1 MGGAGLDA
9 IGFTF
14 VQTPAWHFHGRGA
27 DACLGRAPVS
37 ETGDEIA
44 LVIAARDGDRAA
56 FGMLY
61 ERYGRMV
68 HGVLLTRVSR
78 GQVEDLVQDVFL
90 SALRRLDSLR
100 DPARFGGWL
109 AMIARNRATDFHRRS
124 RETVELT
131 DDLAGDEDD
140 DGSRALAVLV
150 TLRALPEA
158 YRETLVLRL
167 VEGMTGPEIAARTG
181 MTEGSVRVNLHR
193 GMKLLRTKLGVENEH
208 V

>member
-1 MGGAGLDA
+1 MEAPRVGPVEDA
-9 IGFTF
+9 
-14 VQTPAWHFHGRGA
+14 
-27 DACLGRAPVS
+27 
-37 ETGDEIA
+37 EDEVA
-44 LVIAARDGDRAA
+44 LVLAARGGDRGA

-68 HGVLLTRVSR
+68 HGVLLARVPR

-90 SALRRLDSLR
+90 AALRRLESLR

-109 AMIARNRATDFHRRS
+109 AIIARNRATDYHRRA

-131 DDLAGDEDD
+131 DDLPGTVNDEEKE
-140 DGSRALAVLV
+140 ALAVLEM
-150 TLRALPEA
+150 LRTLPES

-193 GMKLLRTKLGVENEH
+193 GMKLLKEKLGVGSDH

>member
-1 MGGAGLDA
+1 MVPRSD
-9 IGFTF
+9 
-14 VQTPAWHFHGRGA
+14 P
-27 DACLGRAPVS
+27 
-37 ETGDEIA
+37 EDEVA
-44 LVIAARDGDRAA
+44 LVLAARGGDRGA

-61 ERYGRMV
+61 QRFGRMV
-68 HGVLLTRVSR
+68 HGVLLSRVPR
-78 GQVEDLVQDVFL
+78 GQVEDLAQDVFL
-90 SALRRLDSLR
+90 TALKRLDSLR

-109 AMIARNRATDFHRRS
+109 AIIARNRATDFHRRR
-124 RETVELT
+124 REMVELP
-131 DDLAGDEDD
+131 DDLAGSVNDEEQE
-140 DGSRALAVLV
+140 ALAVLE

-193 GMKLLRTKLGVENEH
+193 GMKLLKEKLGVGSDH